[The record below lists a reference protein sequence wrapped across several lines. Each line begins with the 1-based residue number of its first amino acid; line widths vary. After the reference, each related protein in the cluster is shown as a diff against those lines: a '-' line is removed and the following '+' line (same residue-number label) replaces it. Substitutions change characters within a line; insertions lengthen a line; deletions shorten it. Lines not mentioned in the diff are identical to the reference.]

1 MEIYKSRKNIES
13 GSARRI
19 ASIDVFR
26 ALTMFLMIFVNDLWS
41 VKGVPHWM
49 EHAAFDEDM
58 LGLSDVVFP
67 SFLFILGMSIPL
79 AIEGRIKKGE
89 SKLTIFK
96 HIFIRSVALLIM
108 GLFSVNSGAGL
119 SESVGISKPVFS
131 LIMLVCFFMIWN
143 IYPKTESKIRNT
155 VYAVMKI
162 VAVVVLIVLALIY
175 RDTEGGIFQP
185 RWWGILG
192 LIGWTYFLCA
202 IIYLFLRNK
211 YLWLALAGF
220 AFILLCIAGSNKWLG
235 VFSGIIPSN
244 GCFHALTM
252 CGLLLSILFNKADNV
267 ISLKKK
273 ILYASTFGVVFLVAG
288 WVTNHWWIISKL
300 QETPPW
306 LFYCAGLSILFY
318 IFIYWLTDMKGKA
331 KWFDIIKPAGTATLT
346 CYLVP
351 SFLYAIFTLT
361 GFRITGFMA
370 EGVPGLIKCILFSLL
385 AIGITALLGRIGIK
399 LKV

>member
-1 MEIYKSRKNIES
+1 MKQSHPI
-13 GSARRI
+13 RI

-26 ALTMFLMIFVNDLWS
+26 ALTMFLMIVVNDFWS
-41 VKGVPHWM
+41 IKGVPHWM

-79 AIEGRIKKGE
+79 AIDGRIKKGE
-89 SKLTIFK
+89 SKSAILK
-96 HIFIRSVALLIM
+96 HIFTRSVALLIM
-108 GLFSVNSGAGL
+108 GLFSVNIGTGL
-119 SESVGISKPVFS
+119 AESLGISKPVFS

-143 IYPKTESKIRNT
+143 VYPQTENKARNI
-155 VYAVMKI
+155 VYSVMKT
-162 VAVVVLIVLALIY
+162 VAAVVLLVLALIY
-175 RDTEGGIFQP
+175 RDAEGGIFQP

-202 IIYLFLRNK
+202 TIYLFLRNK
-211 YLWLALAGF
+211 YLWLAVAGF
-220 AFILLCIAGSNKWLG
+220 AFILLCVVGSNKLLG
-235 VFSGIIPSN
+235 GFSGIIPSN

-252 CGLLLSILFNKADNV
+252 CGLLLSLLFNKSGDT
-267 ISLKKK
+267 ISLNKK
-273 ILYASTFGVVFLVAG
+273 IFCAFTVGVLFLIAG
-288 WVTNHWWIISKL
+288 WITNHWWIISKL

-331 KWFDIIKPAGTATLT
+331 KWFDIIKPAGMATLT

-370 EGVPGLIKCILFSLL
+370 EGMPGLLKCVLFSLL
-385 AIGITALLGRIGIK
+385 AIGITALLGKVGIK